1 MSKFIN
7 EFLREVPNGTYT
19 QLKSFWERRR
29 LTDPYP
35 RSSIYLLST
44 SNLSLQ
50 FKEGNFFIF
59 TYELPIISIHAEK
72 QAQIG
77 EMCFSKTSARHFNYF
92 RPWFERPDGFSLANG
107 DEFVEK
113 GGRYVATDAVS
124 CAFLD
129 KVDKLVEAYAVLFC
143 EQTAAR
149 PLWTLKVQEECVKV
163 YLTGYCVKK
172 SSTIE
177 ELNQRL
183 LDLALR
189 EGVKFPVVSR
199 KRRAPLSMR
208 MSKTEALT
216 FWN

>member
-7 EFLREVPNGTYT
+7 EFLREVPNGTYA
-19 QLKSFWERRR
+19 QLKSFWER
-29 LTDPYP
+29 LTHPYP
-35 RSSIYLLST
+35 RSLIYLLST
-44 SNLSLQ
+44 PNLSLQ

-59 TYELPIISIHAEK
+59 TYELPIISIYAEK

-77 EMCFSKTSARHFNYF
+77 EMHFSKTSARHFNYF

-113 GGRYVATDAVS
+113 GGRYVATDAVP
-124 CAFLD
+124 CTFLD
-129 KVDKLVEAYAVLFC
+129 KASKLVEAYALLFC

-149 PLWTLKVQEECVKV
+149 PFWTLKVQEERLKV
-163 YLTGYCVKK
+163 YLTGYRAKK

-189 EGVKFPVVSR
+189 ESIKLPVVSR
-199 KRRAPLSMR
+199 KRRAPLLMR
-208 MSKTEALT
+208 LTKTEALAL
-216 FWN
+216 

>member
-1 MSKFIN
+1 MSRFIN

-44 SNLSLQ
+44 PNLSLQ

-129 KVDKLVEAYAVLFC
+129 KVDKLVEVYAVLFC

-149 PLWTLKVQEECVKV
+149 PLWTLKVQEEQMTVHF
-163 YLTGYCVKK
+163 TGCRIKK
-172 SSTIE
+172 ASSIK

-183 LDLALR
+183 LDLAIKH
-189 EGVKFPVVSR
+189 GVKFPVVPR
-199 KRRAPLSMR
+199 KRRAPFSLQISR
-208 MSKTEALT
+208 TEAIAL
-216 FWN
+216 WS